1 VSRVVVLGDSLL
13 DRDWHGSATRLCPDS
28 AGPVIDL
35 AMMRSRPGGAALAAC
50 AVAEGGADVTF
61 VTALAADAGAR
72 EIRERLA
79 EAGVDVLD
87 LRLPGATPE
96 KIRIHVGDRSF
107 ARLDRNCAPADA
119 PPQWSRSV
127 DIAVMTADALLVS
140 DYGRGLAHMPQ
151 SHELIRKVAGNLPV
165 VWDPHRNNP
174 FPAQGTTLATPNL
187 AEARHALGEADGDTP
202 DGLAL
207 ESIASRLVDAF
218 GCAVAL
224 TCGHLGAVLC
234 DGGAIEHHSGAAGTG
249 DACGAGDHFAA
260 AAATA
265 LASGETAST
274 AVARGVEAAG
284 KFVARAIEAD
294 DAREVAR
301 QCHQRGGRVVVAGG
315 CFDVLH
321 AGHVATLE
329 YARGLGDCLIVCLND
344 DASVTAQKG
353 PGRPINPQHERVAV
367 LRALSCVDAVMVFS
381 GDSPTQVLSEL
392 QPEIFVKGIE
402 YQGRHIP
409 EIDAL
414 RRWGGRVE
422 YAPILGDRSTTRVV
436 KLAASI
442 PVPVAASG

>member
-1 VSRVVVLGDSLL
+1 
-13 DRDWHGSATRLCPDS
+13 
-28 AGPVIDL
+28 
-35 AMMRSRPGGAALAAC
+35 
-50 AVAEGGADVTF
+50 
-61 VTALAADAGAR
+61 
-72 EIRERLA
+72 
-79 EAGVDVLD
+79 
-87 LRLPGATPE
+87 
-96 KIRIHVGDRSF
+96 IRIHVGDRSF
-107 ARLDRNCAPADA
+107 ARLDRNCAAA
-119 PPQWSRSV
+119 EGPPQWSRSA
-127 DIAVMTADALLVS
+127 DIAAMTADALLVS

-151 SHELIRKVAGNLPV
+151 THELIRRIGASVPV

-174 FPAQGTTLATPNL
+174 YPATGTALATPNL
-187 AEARHALGEADGDTP
+187 AEARHALGEPEADTV
-202 DGLAL
+202 DGRELQ
-207 ESIASRLVDAF
+207 SIAARLVDAF
-218 GCAVAL
+218 GCSVAL

-234 DGGAIEHHSGAAGTG
+234 DGDQIEHHSSAAGSG

-260 AAATA
+260 AAVSA
-265 LASGETAST
+265 LAARQTTSAAVGSG
-274 AVARGVEAAG
+274 VHAAG
-284 KFVARAIEAD
+284 RFVARAIEAD

-329 YARGLGDCLIVCLND
+329 YARALGDCLIVCLND

-353 PGRPINPQHERVAV
+353 PGRPINPQDERVAV

-402 YQGRHIP
+402 YRGRPIP
-409 EIDAL
+409 EIAAL

-422 YAPILGDRSTTRVV
+422 YSPIVGDRSTTRVV